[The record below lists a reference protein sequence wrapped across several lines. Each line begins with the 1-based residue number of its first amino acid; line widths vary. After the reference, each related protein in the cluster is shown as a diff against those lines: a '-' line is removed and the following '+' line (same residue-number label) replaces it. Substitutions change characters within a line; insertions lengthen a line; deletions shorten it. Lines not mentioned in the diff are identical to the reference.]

1 MKEKVKKP
9 FYKRWWF
16 IILAI
21 IIVIAAIK
29 GVIGG
34 GKSGDDG
41 DQGNKSP
48 QKTVEKEVKPEI
60 EVTAAQLSDDIK
72 ENALNAA
79 KKYKGK
85 VVSVTGNVSNIDSS
99 GDYFNLSGG
108 EFDFTNVMI
117 MIDKKHQDQV
127 SQFAKDQE
135 VTVIGKV
142 DDVGEVLGYT
152 IKAMEIK

>member
-1 MKEKVKKP
+1 MSAD
-9 FYKRWWF
+9 
-16 IILAI
+16 L
-21 IIVIAAIK
+21 
-29 GVIGG
+29 
-34 GKSGDDG
+34 
-41 DQGNKSP
+41 
-48 QKTVEKEVKPEI
+48 
-60 EVTAAQLSDDIK
+60 K